1 MLNHF
6 HGKTAEAQTA
16 GSMQGW
22 GNTYDSLV
30 GLLSLGQEQKLRQA
44 TLELAGLQPGEKI
57 LEVGCGTGTLSL
69 KARAKA
75 GQQTQVTGIDIAPDM
90 IETARRKAAK
100 AGLDVNFQVGRI
112 EEIPFPDCQFDL
124 VLSSL
129 MMHHV
134 PGEDAKQ
141 KGMKEVFRVLKPGG
155 RLLIV
160 DVAPPDNP
168 HLRGLASLIVGKEM
182 LAHNVGEFVPLL
194 EKAGFTS
201 IETGPTK
208 SSFLAYLSGKRPQV

>member
-1 MLNHF
+1 MLNHL
-6 HGKTAEAQTA
+6 HGNTGESHGT

-22 GNTYDSLV
+22 GKTYDTLV

-44 TLELAGLQPGEKI
+44 TLDLANIQPQERI

-69 KARAKA
+69 AAKVRA
-75 GQQTQVTGIDIAPDM
+75 GSQSQVTGIDIAPDM

-100 AGLDVNFQVGRI
+100 SGTPVQFQVGRI
-112 EEIPFPDCQFDL
+112 EELPFPDSQFDL

-129 MMHHV
+129 MLHHV
-134 PGEDAKQ
+134 HGDEAKQ
-141 KGMKEVFRVLKPGG
+141 QGINEVFRVLKPGG

-160 DVAPPDNP
+160 DVAPPKNP
-168 HLRGLASLIVGKEM
+168 HLRGLASLIVGQGM
-182 LAHNVGEFVPLL
+182 LAQRVDAYAPLL
-194 EKAGFTS
+194 AQAGFVE

-208 SSFLAYLSGKRPQV
+208 SSFLGYLSGEKN